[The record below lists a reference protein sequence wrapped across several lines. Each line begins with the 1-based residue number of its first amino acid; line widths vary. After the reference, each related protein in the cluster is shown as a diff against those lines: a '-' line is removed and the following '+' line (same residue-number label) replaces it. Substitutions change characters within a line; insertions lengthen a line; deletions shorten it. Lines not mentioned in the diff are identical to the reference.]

1 VYIFPYAL
9 SKIMQFNGLAKNEI
23 SLKKCSHM
31 KYPKI
36 FFFVIL
42 IFTSAILLS
51 NQLQSTEDVSILVND
66 SGPFI
71 GTSIPHQSGYDGSGI
86 TISIID
92 TGIELNHPDFDDKII
107 GGYDFIDNDEIPEDA
122 NGHGTQVA
130 GIIASNGDLK
140 GIAPGS
146 KILMYKVSEDGE
158 SVPTDLIIKAIE
170 KSIEDGANI
179 INISLG
185 VNQTNTKID
194 QVVNKA
200 VKNNI
205 FVVTAAGNFGPELST
220 IGSPGINPNAITVGA
235 TFNNVASSLVATFE
249 IDDKTFNV
257 FPMVGTQVLTDPIT
271 SQILFGKYGKADD
284 LLGNNFEGSILLI
297 QRGSDI
303 EGEIVYFS
311 DKEKNAANAGARAI
325 IVYNNQPGIFF
336 GELIHEYV
344 DEGYEPTIPA
354 LSVSRDDGLI
364 IREILQSGTEGT
376 LDVFYHPDFVAYFS
390 SRGPVSPFYIKP
402 DLVAPGAFI
411 NTTDIDGNY
420 KISSGTSFAAP
431 HVAGTAALILQKNPE
446 LTPQEVKSILMTTTD
461 IVYDQ
466 FDDRFPID
474 VSGNG
479 RVNASNAINAELI
492 ITPPNLIFDLSSA
505 NQIQTKD
512 LEIRGI
518 DDQAISISIR
528 FEENDAADFD
538 YSLDDKNMTINAK
551 LTEQNLG
558 YFESRIIISHNEIDY
573 HIPVMIRVSEGA
585 ITVNEN
591 GGKFN
596 VDISSPSSWSYA
608 KISVINQETGK
619 IITDSITPSKNPE
632 MMVSQPGK
640 YWIEAKIKDN
650 DKTLSAYASI
660 HVKTIEHDEK
670 SLGNMLNLPEKTIL
684 IISVIMIVTVI
695 VGLSIRRK

>member
-1 VYIFPYAL
+1 MLY
-9 SKIMQFNGLAKNEI
+9 Q
-23 SLKKCSHM
+23 
-31 KYPKI
+31 KI
-36 FFFVIL
+36 FFLVIL
-42 IFTSAILLS
+42 VFTGAILIS
-51 NQLQSTEDVSILVND
+51 SQLQSTENISILVND

-71 GTSIPHQSGYDGSGI
+71 GTSIPYQSGYDGSGI

-92 TGIELNHPDFDDKII
+92 TGIDLNHPDLNGQIV
-107 GGYDFIDNDEIPEDA
+107 GGYDFVDNDEVPEDI

-130 GIIASNGDLK
+130 GIIASNGNLK
-140 GIAPGS
+140 GIAPNS

-158 SVPTDLIIKAIE
+158 SVPSNLIIKAIE
-170 KSIEDGANI
+170 KSIEDGADI

-185 VNQTNTKID
+185 INQTNTKID
-194 QVVNKA
+194 QAVNKA
-200 VKNNI
+200 IKNNI

-235 TFNNVASSLVATFE
+235 TFNNVTSSLVSTFE
-249 IDDKTFNV
+249 IEGKTFNV
-257 FPMVGTQVLTDPIT
+257 FPMVGTQALTEPIT
-271 SQILFGKYGKADD
+271 SQIIFGKYGKVDD
-284 LLGNNFEGSILLI
+284 LLGNNFEDSILLI

-311 DKEKNAANAGARAI
+311 DKEKNAADVGARAI
-325 IVYNNQPGIFF
+325 IVYNNEPGIFF

-344 DEGYEPTIPA
+344 NEGYEPTIPA

-364 IREILQSGTEGT
+364 IREILQSDTKGT

-411 NTTDIDGNY
+411 NTTDTNGNY

-446 LTPQEVKSILMTTTD
+446 LAPQEVKSILMTTTD

-466 FDDRFPID
+466 FNDRFPID
-474 VSGNG
+474 VSGTG
-479 RVNASNAINAELI
+479 RINASNAINAELI

-512 LEIRGI
+512 LEISGI
-518 DDQAISISIR
+518 DDQPISISIR

-538 YSLDDKNMTINAK
+538 YSLDDDNMTINAK

-558 YFESRIIISHNEIDY
+558 YFENRIIINHNEIDY
-573 HIPVMIRVSEGA
+573 HIPVMVRVSEGA
-585 ITVNEN
+585 ITVNED

-596 VDISSPSSWSYA
+596 IDIASPSSWSYA

-619 IITDSITPSKNPE
+619 IVTESITPSKNSGI
-632 MMVSQPGK
+632 MVSQPGE
-640 YWIEAKIKDN
+640 YWIEAKIKDGA
-650 DKTLSAYASI
+650 KTLSAYASI
-660 HVKTIEHDEK
+660 QVEKLERDEK
-670 SLGNMLNLPEKTIL
+670 NLVNALNLPEKPIL
-684 IISVIMIVTVI
+684 IIAAIMIVTAI
-695 VGLSIRRK
+695 VGLSIRRR

>member
-1 VYIFPYAL
+1 
-9 SKIMQFNGLAKNEI
+9 MQ
-23 SLKKCSHM
+23 
-31 KYPKI
+31 YQKI
-36 FFFVIL
+36 FFLTIL
-42 IFTSAILLS
+42 ISISAVLIS
-51 NQLQSTEDVSILVND
+51 NQLQSTDNISILVNN

-71 GTSIPHQSGYDGSGI
+71 GTSISYQSGYDGSGI
-86 TISIID
+86 VVSIID
-92 TGIELNHPDFDDKII
+92 TGIDLNHPDLEGQII
-107 GGYDFIDNDEIPEDA
+107 GGYDFVDNDEIPEDT

-130 GIIASNGDLK
+130 GIIASNGNLK
-140 GIAPGS
+140 GIAPNS

-158 SVPTDLIIKAIE
+158 SVPSHLIIKAIE
-170 KSIEDGANI
+170 KSIEDNADI

-185 VNQTNTKID
+185 INQTNTKID

-235 TFNNVASSLVATFE
+235 TFNNVTSSIVSTFE
-249 IDDKTFNV
+249 IEDKSFNV
-257 FPMVGTQVLTDPIT
+257 FPMVGTQSLTEPIV
-271 SQILFGKYGKADD
+271 SQIIFGKYGKVND
-284 LLGNNFEGSILLI
+284 LLENDVEGSILLI
-297 QRGSDI
+297 ERGSDI
-303 EGEIVYFS
+303 ENEIIYFS
-311 DKEKNAANAGARAI
+311 DKEKNASDVGARAI
-325 IVYNNQPGIFF
+325 IVYNNEPGIFF

-364 IREILQSGTEGT
+364 IKEILQSGTKGT

-411 NTTDIDGNY
+411 NTTDINGNY

-461 IVYDQ
+461 MVYDQ
-466 FDDRFPID
+466 FNDRFPID

-479 RVNASNAINAELI
+479 RVNASNAISADLI
-492 ITPPNLIFDLSSA
+492 IIPPNIIFDLSSA

-518 DDQAISISIR
+518 DDQSASVR
-528 FEENDAADFD
+528 FEENYAADFD
-538 YSLDDKNMTINAK
+538 YSLDGNNMTINAK
-551 LTEQNLG
+551 LTQQNLG

-573 HIPVMIRVSEGA
+573 HIPIIVRVSEGA
-585 ITVNEN
+585 ITINED
-591 GGKFN
+591 GGKLGID
-596 VDISSPSSWSYA
+596 VSSPSSWSYA
-608 KISVINQETGK
+608 KISIINQETGK
-619 IITDSITPSKNPE
+619 TFTDSI
-632 MMVSQPGK
+632 VPGK
-640 YWIEAKIKDN
+640 NLELTVYEPGEYWIEAEIDR
-650 DKTLSAYASI
+650 TLSAYA
-660 HVKTIEHDEK
+660 TIQVEEIWHSEK
-670 SLGNMLNLPEKTIL
+670 NLPSMFNLPEKPIL
-684 IISVIMIVTVI
+684 IIAAIMIVTAI
-695 VGLSIRRK
+695 VGLSIRRR

>member
-1 VYIFPYAL
+1 MLY
-9 SKIMQFNGLAKNEI
+9 Q
-23 SLKKCSHM
+23 
-31 KYPKI
+31 KI
-36 FFFVIL
+36 FFLVIL
-42 IFTSAILLS
+42 VFTGAILIS
-51 NQLQSTEDVSILVND
+51 SQLQSTENISILVND

-71 GTSIPHQSGYDGSGI
+71 GTSIPYQSGYDGSGI
-86 TISIID
+86 IISIID
-92 TGIELNHPDFDDKII
+92 TGIDLNHPDLDGQLI
-107 GGYDFIDNDEIPEDA
+107 GGYDFVDNDEMPEDI

-130 GIIASNGDLK
+130 GIIAANGNLK
-140 GIAPGS
+140 GIAPNS
-146 KILMYKVSEDGE
+146 KILIYTVSEDGE
-158 SVPTDLIIKAIE
+158 SVPSNLIIKAIE
-170 KSIEDGANI
+170 KSIEDGADI

-185 VNQTNTKID
+185 INQTNTKID
-194 QVVNKA
+194 QAVNKA
-200 VKNNI
+200 IKNNI

-235 TFNNVASSLVATFE
+235 TFNNVTSSLVATFE
-249 IDDKTFNV
+249 IEDKTFNV
-257 FPMVGTQVLTDPIT
+257 FPMVGTHALTDPIT
-271 SQILFGKYGKADD
+271 SQIIFGKYGKVND
-284 LLGNNFEGSILLI
+284 LFGNNFEGSILLI

-311 DKEKNAANAGARAI
+311 DKEKNAANVGARAI
-325 IVYNNQPGIFF
+325 IVYNNEPGIFF

-364 IREILQSGTEGT
+364 IREILQSDTKGK

-411 NTTDIDGNY
+411 NTTDTNGNY

-466 FDDRFPID
+466 FNDRFPVE

-479 RVNASNAINAELI
+479 RISASNAINAELI
-492 ITPPNLIFDLSSA
+492 IIPPNLIFDLSST

-512 LEIRGI
+512 LKIRGI

-538 YSLDDKNMTINAK
+538 YSLDDNNMTINAK

-558 YFESRIIISHNEIDY
+558 YFESRIIINHNEIDY
-573 HIPVMIRVSEGA
+573 HIPVMVRVSEGA
-585 ITVNEN
+585 ITVNED

-596 VDISSPSSWSYA
+596 VDIASPSSWSYA

-619 IITDSITPSKNPE
+619 IVTESITPSKNLE
-632 MMVSQPGK
+632 MTVSQPGE
-640 YWIEAKIKDN
+640 YWIEAKIKDGA
-650 DKTLSAYASI
+650 KTLSAYA
-660 HVKTIEHDEK
+660 TIQVEKLEHDEK
-670 SLGNMLNLPEKTIL
+670 NLANALNLPEKPIL
-684 IISVIMIVTVI
+684 IIAAIMIVTAI
-695 VGLSIRRK
+695 VGLSIRRR

>member
-1 VYIFPYAL
+1 
-9 SKIMQFNGLAKNEI
+9 
-23 SLKKCSHM
+23 M

-71 GTSIPHQSGYDGSGI
+71 GTSIPYQSGYGGSGI

-92 TGIELNHPDFDDKII
+92 TGIDLNHPDLDGQII
-107 GGYDFIDNDEIPEDA
+107 GGYDFVDNDDMPEDI

-130 GIIASNGDLK
+130 GIIASNGNLK
-140 GIAPGS
+140 GIAPNS

-158 SVPTDLIIKAIE
+158 SVPSNLIIKAIE
-170 KSIEDGANI
+170 KSIEDGADI

-185 VNQTNTKID
+185 INQTNTKID
-194 QVVNKA
+194 QAVNKA
-200 VKNNI
+200 IKNNI

-235 TFNNVASSLVATFE
+235 TFNNVTSSLVSTFE

-257 FPMVGTQVLTDPIT
+257 FPMVGTEALTEPIT
-271 SQILFGKYGKADD
+271 SQIIFGKYGKAND
-284 LLGNNFEGSILLI
+284 LVGNNYEGSILLI

-311 DKEKNAANAGARAI
+311 DKEKNAANVGAKAI

-512 LEIRGI
+512 LKIRGI
-518 DDQAISISIR
+518 GDQAISISIR

-573 HIPVMIRVSEGA
+573 HIPVMVRVSEGA
-585 ITVNEN
+585 IMVNGD

-619 IITDSITPSKNPE
+619 VSTESITPGKNPE
-632 MMVSQPGK
+632 MTVSQPGK
-640 YWIEAKIKDN
+640 YWIEAKIKDD

-670 SLGNMLNLPEKTIL
+670 SLGSMLNLPEKTIF
-684 IISVIMIVTVI
+684 IISAIMIVVVI
-695 VGLSIRRK
+695 VGLSVRRTSN